1 MAETTNRAG
10 AIATLRRDGRLLQDM
25 VFALLVFP
33 RIATATC
40 EAHFRYPTVGLQF
53 YRLDTINV
61 TYQSSFSQ
69 PILSLLC
76 GEPARPSKKLRLQQT
91 APAKSELVPLNF
103 SSVDPCWFRLEP
115 QTGECGGVDSPS
127 FALWTSERPGNPQT
141 TIGLLSTTA
150 AIAPRATATT
160 PGLLDSAPTPT
171 PKPPSTIIKKAD
183 TVAPPDAPGGQDLSA
198 GAKAGI
204 GIAIALIVAAGAMA
218 AFMYFRRR
226 KKGQDSD
233 LGRAIRGRKPE
244 KLLGRNGASSVNS
257 GRSDEPL
264 NPIVD
269 GFPGSMGYDDARSL
283 HSMHSLHSIETHNTH
298 NTHVSPSAGYSPNVP
313 SHNGGYWTERDEL
326 AAARGFWTDRDELTA
341 ARLKSQPIPIVTS
354 YGPNPVTPT
363 LTPRASSRFDL
374 NARAASISID
384 SREGIPPMPAV
395 PFMPDYTDYT
405 MPLPPKPRISASPPR
420 KPAAPIIVSYG
431 PNRVTPTPAVTSP
444 TVPPDETIFQRSK
457 EPQPIAP
464 HDRQFSWEDSPI
476 EPMAPSAMGPLPPY
490 ASSAEYIAMEKGAIR
505 KLATP
510 EAQELP
516 PTKDGYY
523 PVYNSDIVEYSE
535 LPGAARHNEPQLPYH
550 PHPYK
555 RRPEAGPSNGVG
567 GASGSGTGGGGLRE
581 IDEQKF
587 LLLPE
592 ITNLRAQKKK
602 TQPRNQEE
610 DEDEEYDLGEPRRR

>member
-1 MAETTNRAG
+1 MVETTNRAG
-10 AIATLRRDGRLLQDM
+10 AIATLRRDGRLLHDV
-25 VFALLVFP
+25 VFALLVVP
-33 RIATATC
+33 GVATAAAC
-40 EAHFRYPTVGLQF
+40 GAQFRYPTPGLQF
-53 YRLDTINV
+53 YRRDTINV

-69 PILSLLC
+69 PTLSLLC
-76 GEPARPSKKLRLQQT
+76 GDRARPSEKFRLQT
-91 APAKSELVPLNF
+91 TTPASSALVPLNF
-103 SSVDPCWFRLEP
+103 SSPDPCWFHLEP
-115 QTGECGGVDSPS
+115 QTGECGGDSPS
-127 FALWTSERPGNPQT
+127 FALVPGERPGSSRT
-141 TIGLLSTTA
+141 TIGLLSSTA
-150 AIAPRATATT
+150 AIAPRTATAIATK
-160 PGLLDSAPTPT
+160 PEFLDSTPSL
-171 PKPPSTIIKKAD
+171 KQAASTQTG
-183 TVAPPDAPGGQDLSA
+183 TVAPSDPPGGQDLSP

-204 GIAIALIVAAGAMA
+204 GIGIALLIAAGAMA

-244 KLLGRNGASSVNS
+244 KSMGRNGASSVNS

-269 GFPGSMGYDDARSL
+269 GFPGSMGYDDARS
-283 HSMHSLHSIETHNTH
+283 MHSLHSIDTHNTH
-298 NTHVSPSAGYSPNVP
+298 NTYQSPSTGYSPNIA

-326 AAARGFWTDRDELTA
+326 QAARGFWTDRDELTA

-363 LTPRASSRFDL
+363 LTPRASSRADL

-395 PFMPDYTDYT
+395 PFMPDFTDYT
-405 MPLPPKPRISASPPR
+405 MPAPPKPRTSVSPPR
-420 KPAAPIIVSYG
+420 KAAAPIIVSYG
-431 PNRVTPTPAVTSP
+431 PNRVTPTPAVTTP

-457 EPQPIAP
+457 DPVPVTL

-505 KLATP
+505 KLETP
-510 EAQELP
+510 QAQAELP

-523 PVYNSDIVEYSE
+523 HGYTSDIVEYSE
-535 LPGAARHNEPQLPYH
+535 LPGATRHNEPQLPH
-550 PHPYK
+550 HIHPYK
-555 RRPEAGPSNGVG
+555 RHPEAGPSSGVG
-567 GASGSGTGGGGLRE
+567 LAGPSGSGGMGLRE

-592 ITNLRAQKKK
+592 ISNLRAQKKK
-602 TQPRNQEE
+602 QQRRDSEE
-610 DEDEEYDLGEPRRR
+610 EDEEYDLGESRRR